1 MNLKVSELID
11 FLRRAKIT
19 TFASDGQRS
28 PSLRPYS
35 KNYSFDDPP
44 FHYEDQYFGEYV
56 DVGQEIVWFNGIPVW
71 GMGYRGGTHA
81 WAYPNHVA
89 IFEFLRE
96 ALREPDPVIPI
107 RGPTTLFRD
116 PFFYTCL
123 LNGSL
128 LAFTGTE
135 TVYWNGKPAAFRSLV
150 GGIIRGKHSVDMRI
164 EEDVPLRF
172 VGDQELEDLSE
183 WHKFSANSECGQT

>member
-1 MNLKVSELID
+1 MKLKVSQLIE
-11 FLRRAKIT
+11 FLQRAKIT

-35 KNYSFDDPP
+35 KNYTFDDPP

-56 DVGQEIVWFNGIPVW
+56 DVGQEIVWYQGIPIW

-81 WAYPNHVA
+81 WAYPHHLA

-96 ALREPDPVIPI
+96 ALRQPDPVMPI

-116 PFFYTCL
+116 PYFYTCL
-123 LNGSL
+123 LSGSL
-128 LAFTGTE
+128 LAFTGSE
-135 TVYWNGKPAAFRSLV
+135 TVYWEGRPAAFRTLV
-150 GGIIRGKHSVDMRI
+150 GGLIRGKHNTDMLI
-164 EEDVPLRF
+164 EEDDRLRF
-172 VGDQELEDLSE
+172 IGGQEMDDLHE
-183 WHKFSANSECGQT
+183 WLKFVPKSEC